1 MASKVKFDFSTF
13 RSGLLMGMADAVP
26 GVSGGTIALILGIY
40 NKLIFSLSEFL
51 NFFKNQFP
59 SKSFDK
65 FIESFLFLFTLGMGM
80 IVSYYVVTKILVGS
94 ENQEG
99 LLLKSSTAPFI
110 FALFFGL
117 VLSSVNEPWQRVK
130 VRTTSRYLFCFI
142 GFILVLLY
150 TNLSLNSDGG
160 HFVLVLGGALALTAM
175 LLPGISG
182 ALVLLT
188 LGQYTTIANA
198 VHDSDF
204 NIIFYFLFGGLLGLF
219 TFVPLMN
226 FMLLNYKQDVMSVL
240 TGLMLGSLAT
250 LWPWKES
257 YDSKGV
263 SPNLGLLQVFEDFDA
278 LSIIGTIIFG
288 FFGFGLY
295 LGLKSLEKETKK

>member
-1 MASKVKFDFSTF
+1 MRSKIEFEFSTF
-13 RSGLLMGMADAVP
+13 RNGLLMGMADAVP

-51 NFFKNQFP
+51 NFFKNKFP
-59 SKSFDK
+59 SKSYDDFL
-65 FIESFLFLFTLGMGM
+65 ISFQFLSTLGTGM
-80 IVSYYVVTKILVGS
+80 LASYFVITKILVGS
-94 ENQEG
+94 EDQEG
-99 LLLKSSTAPFI
+99 LLLKASTAPFI

-117 VLSSVNEPWQRVK
+117 VLSSIKEPWQRVK
-130 VRTTSRYLFCFI
+130 VRSLSRYALCFT
-142 GFILVLLY
+142 GFSLVLLY
-150 TNLSLNSDGG
+150 TNLSLSNSGG
-160 HFVLVLGGALALTAM
+160 NFLLVVSGAFALTAM

-188 LGQYTTIANA
+188 LGQYTVVANA
-198 VHDSDF
+198 VHDTNF
-204 NIIFYFLFGGLLGLF
+204 GILFYFLSGGLIGLF
-219 TFVPLMN
+219 TFVPFMN
-226 FMLLNYKQDVMSVL
+226 FMLLNYREDVMSVL

-263 SPNLGLLQVFEDFDA
+263 SPNLGIGQVLDNFDL

-288 FFGFGLY
+288 FLGFGLY
-295 LGLKSLEKETKK
+295 LALNNLEKKTK